1 MGTPL
6 QSRPMVEMNGLVAA
20 QFRRIYGRD
29 SSLELPCWWATQI
42 RHVVALQDPCP
53 LRAIFRWGSLTR
65 AEQQCRLLD
74 YLQALPKAP
83 LPRWSSTL

>member
-1 MGTPL
+1 ML
-6 QSRPMVEMNGLVAA
+6 QTRPMVEMNGLVAA

-29 SSLELPCWWATQI
+29 SYLELPAWWATQI
-42 RHVVALQDPCP
+42 RKVVALQDPADRN
-53 LRAIFRWGSLTR
+53 RAIFRWGSLTR